1 MAGVPVR
8 SEEWKGKTVF
18 VMASGPSLSVADVE
32 RVAEYSHEHGYPV
45 VVTNTTY
52 QLALWADALFF
63 HDVQWWRVY
72 GDHVKK
78 HFGGLCVTVAKI
90 EDPRV
95 TRINTIDFAY
105 GNSGG
110 GAINLAIHRGAK
122 RIILL
127 GLDGQYAKDGRRHWH
142 QQHKK
147 LGDACSL
154 PRWVT
159 RFPALAEHAKRSGV
173 EVINASRETALT
185 CFARGVLEDLLA

>member
-1 MAGVPVR
+1 MAVASVR
-8 SEEWKGKTVF
+8 SEEWNGKTVF
-18 VMASGPSLSVADVE
+18 VLASGPSLTGDDVAL
-32 RVAEYSHEHGYPV
+32 VAEYSHEHCCPV

-63 HDVQWWRVY
+63 HDVQWWRIY

-78 HFGGLCVTVAKI
+78 HFSGSCVTVAKVV
-90 EDPRV
+90 DPCV
-95 TRINTIDFAY
+95 THINSIGFAY

-147 LGDACSL
+147 LGDAHSL

-159 RFPALAEHAKRSGV
+159 RFPSLAEHAKRSGV
-173 EVINASRETALT
+173 EVVNASRETALT